1 MTSIVKSA
9 LVPHSAHDM
18 YELVSDVES
27 YPDFLPWCGGARIIE
42 RSDDVVTASVTIA
55 YKGVNK
61 SFTTQN
67 HLQPGKMIEMRLL
80 DGPFQKLHGYWLFK
94 ELDDVAS
101 KITLDLEFE
110 FSNKLVAMALGPV
123 FESIANNFVDQFQ
136 KRAQAVYGSKP

>member
-9 LVPHSAHDM
+9 LVSHSARDM

-80 DGPFQKLHGYWLFK
+80 DGPFKKLHGYWLFK
-94 ELDDVAS
+94 ELDDAAS

-110 FSNKLVAMALGPV
+110 FSNKLVSMALGPV

>member
-9 LVPHSAHDM
+9 LVPYSAHDM

-94 ELDDVAS
+94 ELDDAAS
-101 KITLDLEFE
+101 KISLDLEFE

-136 KRAQAVYGSKP
+136 KRAQAVYGTKS